1 MKKNRLL
8 WLCAVLMMVVGMSSC
23 SSEDEFGA
31 SGLCHAWYWEDEMP
45 KSYYDLV
52 VYKNN
57 GIFELVAIINT
68 DDGPRKKV
76 MNHGT
81 YHLDGDRLTCSW
93 DGAEETF
100 TYRIV
105 FEKSGEDSFIMYRYS
120 KGEETPSWHNTYYTS
135 ERIDDIYRNTPAY
148 SGEW

>member
-1 MKKNRLL
+1 MQYFGFSAVYINRRTIPIKIKLKKVDDMKKSSLL

-23 SSEDEFGA
+23 SSDDEFGA
-31 SGLCHAWYWEDEMP
+31 SGLCHAWYWED
-45 KSYYDLV
+45 
-52 VYKNN
+52 
-57 GIFELVAIINT
+57 
-68 DDGPRKKV
+68 
-76 MNHGT
+76 
-81 YHLDGDRLTCSW
+81 HLDGDRLTCRW

-135 ERIDDIYRNTPAY
+135 ERIDDIYRNTPEY
-148 SGEW
+148 LGEW